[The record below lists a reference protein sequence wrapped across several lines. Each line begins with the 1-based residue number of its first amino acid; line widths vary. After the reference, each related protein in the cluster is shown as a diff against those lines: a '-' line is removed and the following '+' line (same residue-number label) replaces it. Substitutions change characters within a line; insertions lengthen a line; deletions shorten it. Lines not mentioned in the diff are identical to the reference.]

1 MFGEGGIE
9 VNENWRQRYNKELIQ
24 LFADLD
30 TLSFFRIHL
39 LNLIG
44 HVNRMESTRK
54 VSQVFNT
61 NPQGSQLRGRPKN
74 SWWNCLQTDINACKI
89 TDWQES

>member
-44 HVNRMESTRK
+44 HVNRM
-54 VSQVFNT
+54 VS
-61 NPQGSQLRGRPKN
+61 
-74 SWWNCLQTDINACKI
+74 KI
-89 TDWQES
+89 TITSSF

>member
-1 MFGEGGIE
+1 MKIG
-9 VNENWRQRYNKELIQ
+9 NRYNKELMQ

-30 TLSFFRIHL
+30 TLSFVRIHL

-44 HVNRMESTRK
+44 LVNRMGSTRK
-54 VSQVFNT
+54 VSQVFN
-61 NPQGSQLRGRPKN
+61 NNLQESQLRGQLKN
-74 SWWNCLQTDINACKI
+74 SWWNCLQTDINTCNI